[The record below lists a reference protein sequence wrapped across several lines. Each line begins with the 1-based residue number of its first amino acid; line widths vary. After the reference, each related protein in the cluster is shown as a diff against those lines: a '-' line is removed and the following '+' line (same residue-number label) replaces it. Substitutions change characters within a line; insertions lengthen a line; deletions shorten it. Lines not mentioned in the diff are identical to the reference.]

1 MFVTET
7 DYSLALYGI
16 ESGVERMRSFHETV
30 TAWLRGIGL
39 SPDQVLIGRPGQGDI
54 AGDLSYVTSALDGAG
69 FAGVES
75 EEITVSPEDSKATTT
90 QFVVN
95 ATCSDGRYAVVAVR
109 GTVANYTNGRL
120 VSLAQ
125 GLIEALSPSY
135 GFGHHMA
142 LFLEPQLY
150 ALGKIP
156 RLFQAFQPPEDEE
169 DEEPED
175 DPADVR
181 DISRALIEDPDKSLE
196 QIVQWGKMAMPME
209 LYRKGILRDFY
220 PWNFLNKAQ
229 RSASVEGVT
238 LEEWIKADRSRGKI
252 GPAPCDLAFWAI
264 EPNRID
270 EIKPVLKRNKVIFDY
285 RDFVHS

>member
-1 MFVTET
+1 M
-7 DYSLALYGI
+7 
-16 ESGVERMRSFHETV
+16 

-39 SPDQVLIGRPGQGDI
+39 SPDQVVIGRPGLVDI
-54 AGDLSYVTSALDGAG
+54 SGDLAHVTSALAEAG
-69 FAGVES
+69 FTGVES
-75 EEITVSPEDSKATTT
+75 EEITVSPEDSEDT

-125 GLIEALSPSY
+125 GLIEALCPSY
-135 GFGHHMA
+135 GFAHHMG
-142 LFLEPQLY
+142 LFLDPQLY

-156 RLFQAFQPPEDEE
+156 RLFQMFQPPEDEE
-169 DEEPED
+169 DEEDED

-181 DISRALIEDPDKSLE
+181 DISRALIEDSDKGLE

-209 LYRKGILRDFY
+209 LYRRGILRDFY

-229 RSASVEGVT
+229 RSAIVEGVT

-264 EPNRID
+264 EPDRVD
-270 EIKPVLKRNKVIFDY
+270 EIKPVLQRNKIIFDY

>member
-1 MFVTET
+1 MIVTDT
-7 DYSLALYGI
+7 DYSLAFYGI
-16 ESGVERMRSFHETV
+16 KSGVECMRSFHETM

-54 AGDLSYVTSALDGAG
+54 TGDLAYVTSALAEAG
-69 FAGVES
+69 FTGVES
-75 EEITVSPEDSKATTT
+75 EEITVSPDGSDPSNPR
-90 QFVVN
+90 FVVN
-95 ATCSDGRYAVVAVR
+95 ATCLNGRYAVVAVQ

-120 VSLAQ
+120 ASLAE
-125 GLIEALSPSY
+125 GLIKALSPSY

-142 LFLEPQLY
+142 LFLDPQLY

-156 RLFQAFQPPEDEE
+156 RLFQMFLPPEDEE
-169 DEEPED
+169 DEEAED
-175 DPADVR
+175 DPADMR
-181 DISRALIEDPDKSLE
+181 DIPRAMIEDSDKALE

-238 LEEWIKADRSRGKI
+238 LEQWIKADRFRGMI
-252 GPAPCDLAFWAI
+252 WAAPCDLAFWAI
-264 EPNRID
+264 EPNRVD
-270 EIKPVLKRNKVIFDY
+270 EIKAVLKRNKVIFDY

>member
-1 MFVTET
+1 
-7 DYSLALYGI
+7 
-16 ESGVERMRSFHETV
+16 MRSFHETV

-39 SPDQVLIGRPGQGDI
+39 SPDQVLIGRPCLGDI
-54 AGDLSYVTSALDGAG
+54 SGDLASVTSALDGAG
-69 FAGVES
+69 FTGIES
-75 EEITVSPEDSKATTT
+75 EEITVSPEDSEATTT

-95 ATCSDGRYAVVAVR
+95 ATYSDGRYAVVAVR

-156 RLFQAFQPPEDEE
+156 RLFQMFQPPEDEE
-169 DEEPED
+169 GDEPED

-181 DISRALIEDPDKSLE
+181 DISRAMIEDPDQSLE

-229 RSASVEGVT
+229 RSALVEGVT
-238 LEEWIKADRSRGKI
+238 LEQWIEADRSRGKI

-264 EPNRID
+264 EPDRVD
-270 EIKPVLKRNKVIFDY
+270 EIKPVLKRN
-285 RDFVHS
+285 

>member
-7 DYSLALYGI
+7 EYALALYGI

-39 SPDQVLIGRPGQGDI
+39 SPDQVLIGRPGLGDI
-54 AGDLSYVTSALDGAG
+54 SGDLASVTSALDGAG
-69 FAGVES
+69 FTGVES
-75 EEITVSPEDSKATTT
+75 EEITVSPEDSKETTT

-125 GLIEALSPSY
+125 GLIEALCPSY
-135 GFGHHMA
+135 GYGHHMA

-156 RLFQAFQPPEDEE
+156 RLFQMFGPPEDEE
-169 DEEPED
+169 DEESED

-209 LYRKGILRDFY
+209 LWRKGILRDFY

-229 RSASVEGVT
+229 RSAPMEGVT
-238 LEEWIKADRSRGKI
+238 LEEWIKADRFRGKI

>member
-1 MFVTET
+1 MNVTAT
-7 DYSLALYGI
+7 DYSLAFYGI
-16 ESGVERMRSFHETV
+16 KSGVEGMRAFHETV
-30 TAWLRGIGL
+30 TAWLRVIGL
-39 SPDQVLIGRPGQGDI
+39 SPDQVVIGRPGQGDI
-54 AGDLSYVTSALDGAG
+54 AGDLAHVTSALAEAG
-69 FAGVES
+69 FTGVES
-75 EEITVSPEDSKATTT
+75 EEITVSPEDSEATTT

-135 GFGHHMA
+135 GFGHHMG
-142 LFLEPQLY
+142 LFLDPQLY

-156 RLFQAFQPPEDEE
+156 RLFQMFQPPEDEE
-169 DEEPED
+169 DEEDED
-175 DPADVR
+175 DPGDVR
-181 DISRALIEDPDKSLE
+181 DISRALIEDSDKGLE

-229 RSASVEGVT
+229 QSAPIEGVT
-238 LEEWIKADRSRGKI
+238 LEQWIKADRSRGKI

-264 EPNRID
+264 EPDRVD
-270 EIKPVLKRNKVIFDY
+270 EIKALLKRNKLIFDY
-285 RDFVHS
+285 RDFERS